1 MGRARSPTLD
11 QRRRLFAPKARRKMG
26 GACPAVQMRSQYVRC
41 LNQTFSL
48 RAAALAGAIAVASA
62 LISPLGAAAD
72 SSMSIAVMGQQ
83 DPAWAGAPLGTSA
96 TDSVGSA
103 GCAITAVTMMLRYYG
118 MDTDPGAFNAW
129 LTANGGY
136 ANDDQL
142 IWDAVTRYS
151 GGRVAFSGWLG
162 ADLPT
167 ILAELDA
174 GRPVVAEVSI
184 VGNQHFVLL
193 TGYSADGGIQIDDPW
208 FADTVR
214 LGDRYA
220 GSADIVSIRTF
231 MPADPAGARGHG
243 RVSWLANA
251 VAAIHLSQ

>member
-1 MGRARSPTLD
+1 
-11 QRRRLFAPKARRKMG
+11 
-26 GACPAVQMRSQYVRC
+26 MRSRYVRC

-48 RAAALAGAIAVASA
+48 RAAALAGAIAVATA
-62 LISPLGAAAD
+62 FGSPMAAAAD

-83 DPAWAGAPLGTSA
+83 EAAWAGAPLGTSA
-96 TDSVGSA
+96 TESIGSA

-136 ANDDQL
+136 AYDDQL

-162 ADLPT
+162 PDLGV
-167 ILAELDA
+167 IGAELDA
-174 GRPVVAEVSI
+174 GRPVVAEVRLG
-184 VGNQHFVLL
+184 VNQHFVLL
-193 TGYSADGGIQIDDPW
+193 TGYTTEGGIEMNDPW
-208 FADTVR
+208 FADSAR
-214 LGDRYA
+214 LGDRYGDPA
-220 GSADIVSIRTF
+220 GGIVSIRTF
-231 MPADPAGARGHG
+231 MPADPGGARGHG

-251 VAAIHLSQ
+251 VAAVHLSQ